1 MLGGLSDACRALEAV
16 LRRWGV
22 SAEMYA
28 WNFLFFMS
36 RGSPG
41 AGDDKAENSLGVGF
55 SKEPKDWAPEALQ
68 KPVGLEA
75 PNHFA
80 LLKILL

>member
-1 MLGGLSDACRALEAV
+1 MVPRLGDALCRDLLLE
-16 LRRWGV
+16 LLPELWHQGV
-22 SAEMYA
+22 
-28 WNFLFFMS
+28 W
-36 RGSPG
+36 
-41 AGDDKAENSLGVGF
+41 DDKADNGLGVGF
-55 SKEPKDWAPEALQ
+55 SKEPKDCAPEALQ